1 LDEDLKADNED
12 LAEHEQPQAQLN
24 TTILV
29 EVFLKDLRKQS
40 CKAEPEKE
48 AAY

>member
-1 LDEDLKADNED
+1 LEKTSKLIMKILRNMNS
-12 LAEHEQPQAQLN
+12 PRPN
-24 TTILV
+24 SIPTILV